1 VVTETILLL
10 MEVLEEGDHD
20 KVAMVVAVVAV
31 IQVVMEE
38 GLLAEADLII
48 LVPTKTTPLML
59 MKGMEK

>member
-1 VVTETILLL
+1 
-10 MEVLEEGDHD
+10 
-20 KVAMVVAVVAV
+20 MVVAVVAV

-38 GLLAEADLII
+38 GLLAVADLII